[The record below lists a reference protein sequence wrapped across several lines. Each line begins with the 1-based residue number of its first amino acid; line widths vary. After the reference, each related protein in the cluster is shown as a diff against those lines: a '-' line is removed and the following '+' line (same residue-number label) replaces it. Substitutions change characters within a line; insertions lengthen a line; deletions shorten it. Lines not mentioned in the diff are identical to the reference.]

1 MKINKN
7 YIIAFLILL
16 FTEIFIALFVHDNF
30 IRPYIG
36 DVIVIPVLYCFIKG
50 LFNFESRKL
59 PIYLFIFGVF
69 VELLQYIKIIEI
81 LGLEHIKFFRIL
93 IGTSFDF
100 KDILCYLIGSLIL
113 IAWEYIYKFGSVLN

>member
-1 MKINKN
+1 MRINKK

-16 FTEIFIALFVHDNF
+16 CVEIFIALYINDNF

-50 LFNFESRKL
+50 FFKCESRNL
-59 PIYLFIFGVF
+59 PIYLFIFVI
-69 VELLQYIKIIEI
+69 VTELLQYIKIVEI
-81 LGLEHIKFFRIL
+81 LRLDHIKFFRIL

-100 KDILCYLIGSLIL
+100 KDILCYLFGSLIL
-113 IAWEYIYKFGSVLN
+113 MFWEYIYKNKFKK